1 MSSNELFQLVALSI
15 VLLVSAMHKDK
26 ALFIFNVAIRYAFLP
41 VMIIKVL
48 SFVLLCIP
56 FLCGLPHYGVGAC
69 RLAVMCFGASVG
81 EKLIN

>member
-41 VMIIKVL
+41 VMIRKCYLL
-48 SFVLLCIP
+48 SYFVSH
-56 FLCGLPHYGVGAC
+56 F
-69 RLAVMCFGASVG
+69 SVDYR
-81 EKLIN
+81 IMV